1 MSTPAVGTHPVHVQ
15 GAALP
20 VYPPT
25 EFNTEPGHGQ
35 SVKFSPF
42 SAHRLA
48 CAAGSDFG
56 LSGIALF
63 FLEFLLMCWLIWGQT
78 F

>member
-1 MSTPAVGTHPVHVQ
+1 MSTSAAVTNPVHVQ
-15 GAALP
+15 GASIP

-25 EFNTEPGHGQ
+25 QFNTDPGHGQ

-56 LSGIALF
+56 LSGMAL
-63 FLEFLLMCWLIWGQT
+63 LYNLLLLILTGR
-78 F
+78 